1 MEQSKASSPDCNFRY
16 KLRKRWKG
24 TLRLQK
30 NIPMQECMA
39 LMGGRIL
46 FGEGLSDA
54 IRRISSEYGMKVD
67 KAYLGWNWA

>member
-1 MEQSKASSPDCNFRY
+1 
-16 KLRKRWKG
+16 
-24 TLRLQK
+24 
-30 NIPMQECMA
+30 MQERMA
-39 LMGGRIL
+39 FMGGRIL